1 MASNE
6 SQGKRSFF
14 MQPRFVMP
22 VLAAS
27 LLVGGAFLYM
37 NNDADFL
44 LKDGVNA
51 AKSND
56 LVKAQADLSRV
67 IEKESDRV
75 QDLEAKLDK
84 DVKAGNDDKPAIIND
99 AHYDRDRKSV
109 V

>member
-37 NNDADFL
+37 NTSL
-44 LKDGVNA
+44 TILCMLKARKMVSQSGIDLFKEMILTDDDQNLPGFIQA
-51 AKSND
+51 RSESKSQGCS
-56 LVKAQADLSRV
+56 L
-67 IEKESDRV
+67 
-75 QDLEAKLDK
+75 
-84 DVKAGNDDKPAIIND
+84 
-99 AHYDRDRKSV
+99 
-109 V
+109 